1 MNDNLTC
8 MKYLVYTNKIWDL
21 NNFEIKKKFFL
32 VKKKLNYK
40 FIEKTNPK
48 IIFFIYW
55 SEMIPDKI
63 FKNYLCIQFHTSD
76 LPKFRG
82 GSPIQNQILNK
93 VKRTKISAFKVNAKI
108 DNGQIC
114 LKRNISLDG
123 SAKQIYINIE
133 KKIIKMINFISKLKI
148 IKFSKQ
154 TGRASF
160 YTRRLPNDSKLD
172 LNKENGLIR
181 CTDAPGYPKAFI
193 EINNFK
199 LELFDA
205 KIRNKKINAK
215 IKITKKK

>member
-1 MNDNLTC
+1 
-8 MKYLVYTNKIWDL
+8 MKYLIYTKKIWNL
-21 NNFEIKKKFFL
+21 NNFKINKKNFF

-40 FIEKTNPK
+40 YIKKINPK

-76 LPKFRG
+76 LPKYKG

-93 VKRTKISAFKVNAKI
+93 VKKTKISAFKINAKI
-108 DNGQIC
+108 DNGPIC

-123 SAKQIYINIE
+123 SARQIYINIE
-133 KKIIKMINFISKLKI
+133 KKIIKMINFISKLKK

-154 TGRASF
+154 IGKGSI
-160 YTRRLPNDSKLD
+160 YKRRLPNDSKLD
-172 LNKENGLIR
+172 LNKQNNLQNIYDLIR
-181 CTDAPGYPKAFI
+181 CTDAPDYPKAFI

-199 LELFDA
+199 LELFNA
-205 KIRNKKINAK
+205 KIGNKRINAE

>member
-1 MNDNLTC
+1 
-8 MKYLVYTNKIWDL
+8 MKYLIYTKKIWNL
-21 NNFEIKKKFFL
+21 NNFKINKKNFF

-40 FIEKTNPK
+40 YIKKINPK

-55 SEMIPDKI
+55 SKMIPDKI

-76 LPKFRG
+76 LPKYKG

-93 VKRTKISAFKVNAKI
+93 VKKTKISAFKINAKI
-108 DNGQIC
+108 DNGPIC

-123 SAKQIYINIE
+123 SARQIYINIE
-133 KKIIKMINFISKLKI
+133 KKIIKMINFISKLKK

-154 TGRASF
+154 IGKGSI
-160 YTRRLPNDSKLD
+160 YKRRLPNDSKLD
-172 LNKENGLIR
+172 LNKQNNLQNIYDLIR
-181 CTDAPGYPKAFI
+181 CTDAPDYPKAFI

-205 KIRNKKINAK
+205 KIRNKRINAK

>member
-1 MNDNLTC
+1 
-8 MKYLVYTNKIWDL
+8 MKYLVYTNKIWNL
-21 NNFEIKKKFFL
+21 NNFKVNKKNFL
-32 VKKKLNYK
+32 IKKKLNYK
-40 FIEKTNPK
+40 YIKKTNPK

-55 SEMIPDKI
+55 SEIIPDKI

-76 LPKFRG
+76 LPKYKG

-93 VKRTKISAFKVNAKI
+93 VKKTKISAFKINGKI
-108 DNGQIC
+108 DNGPIC

-133 KKIIKMINFISKLKI
+133 KKIVKMINFISKLKK

-154 TGRASF
+154 IGAGSF
-160 YTRRLPNDSKLD
+160 YKRRLPNDSRLD
-172 LNKENGLIR
+172 LNKQNNLKDIYDFIR
-181 CTDAPGYPKAFI
+181 CTDAPGYPKACI
-193 EINNFK
+193 ETNNFK

-205 KIRNKKINAK
+205 KIGNRKINAK